1 MFDSL
6 FDGEGLEFGHMLSMA
21 QIAQNH
27 QNRKLLQQMAA
38 KQERPSSRDDDDDDD
53 DEDDDD
59 DDDLRSPRVP
69 VPNVRIPKTKQ
80 VAVIGE
86 VDAFTVAV
94 EECEREILSEIES
107 RFHYRIKIKQPGN
120 YAVVGG
126 MVEDGEFLSDH
137 YGLHEVAGDAGDIR
151 TGAIDC
157 HHSDDSDWTVAVIR
171 REPPKPKIDVN
182 EVLEKLRTALG
193 RNDFNKL
200 VLAHR
205 KTMAEKRLKL
215 WQMQLLKK
223 ANDFVPIDLTNFKN
237 YEVVFSQADLFR

>member
-1 MFDSL
+1 MFDL
-6 FDGEGLEFGHMLSMA
+6 FDGEGLEFGHVLSMA

-27 QNRKLLQQMAA
+27 QNRKLLQQMADN
-38 KQERPSSRDDDDDDD
+38 QDRPSRRDDADDDDDRRTPQ
-53 DEDDDD
+53 
-59 DDDLRSPRVP
+59 LP

-80 VAVIGE
+80 VALLGE
-86 VDAFTVAV
+86 VDAFAVAV
-94 EECEREILSEIES
+94 EECEREILSENES
-107 RFHYRIKIKQPGN
+107 RFHYRIKIKQPGY

-126 MVEDGEFLSDH
+126 MVEEGEFLSGY
-137 YGLHEVAGDAGDIR
+137 YGRHEVAGDAGDIR

-157 HHSDDSDWTVAVIR
+157 RHLDDSDWTVAAIR

-182 EVLEKLRTALG
+182 AVLEKLRTALG

-205 KTMAEKRLKL
+205 KTMVEKRLKL

-223 ANDFVPIDLTNFKN
+223 ANDFVPIDLTNFKD
-237 YEVVFSQADLFR
+237 YEVVFSQAELFR

>member
-1 MFDSL
+1 MFDL
-6 FDGEGLEFGHMLSMA
+6 FDGEGLEFGHVLSMA

-27 QNRKLLQQMAA
+27 QNRKLLQEMAA
-38 KQERPSSRDDDDDDD
+38 KQDRPSRLDEE

-59 DDDLRSPRVP
+59 DEIPLVQ

-80 VAVIGE
+80 VAVLGE

-94 EECEREILSEIES
+94 EECEREILSKSES
-107 RFHYRIKIKQPGN
+107 RFHYRIKIKQPGY

-126 MVEDGEFLSDH
+126 MVEEGEFLSGY
-137 YGLHEVAGDAGDIR
+137 YGRHEVAGDAGDIR

-157 HHSDDSDWTVAVIR
+157 RHLDDCDWTVAAIR

-182 EVLEKLRTALG
+182 AVLEKLRTALG

-205 KTMAEKRLKL
+205 KTMVEKRLKL

-223 ANDFVPIDLTNFKN
+223 ANDFVPIDLTNFED
-237 YEVVFSQADLFR
+237 YEVVFSQAELFR

>member
-1 MFDSL
+1 
-6 FDGEGLEFGHMLSMA
+6 MA
-21 QIAQNH
+21 V
-27 QNRKLLQQMAA
+27 
-38 KQERPSSRDDDDDDD
+38 KQDRPSSREEEDDDN
-53 DEDDDD
+53 DDDD

-80 VAVIGE
+80 VAVLGE

-107 RFHYRIKIKQPGN
+107 RFHYRIKIKQLGN
-120 YAVVGG
+120 YAIIGG

-157 HHSDDSDWTVAVIR
+157 YHSDDCDWTVAVIR

-182 EVLEKLRTALG
+182 EVLEKIRTALG

-215 WQMQLLKK
+215 WQMQLLRK
-223 ANDFVPIDLTNFKN
+223 ANDFVPIDLTHFKN